1 MKNLRQLCVAVVLTL
16 VLTTSAFAGDIE
28 FPVAPPA
35 TSSATTATATTGQI
49 ETGVAS
55 TSTTTASNQ
64 SAGAPSITETVMSL
78 LQGVL
83 SLF

>member
-16 VLTTSAFAGDIE
+16 ALTISAFAGDIE

-55 TSTTTASNQ
+55 TSMTTAGSQ
-64 SAGAPSITETVMSL
+64 SASAPSITETVLNL
-78 LQGVL
+78 LRGVL